1 MPLWQMFVPEGAFAA
16 EDKKALG
23 ERITDIYTQLV
34 QLPRFYTTVFFHEVK
49 PESFIV
55 GGEPRN
61 QFVQIAIVHAAR
73 TAEESAERLGITLT
87 EVQNTF
93 LAMAHEA
100 LRPYVKD
107 RGYEWELHV
116 EAVERELWN
125 IDGMAPPP
133 QWSEVERR
141 WASDNKSSPY
151 VAADLNPV

>member
-1 MPLWQMFVPEGAFAA
+1 MPEGAYTA
-16 EDKKALG
+16 EDKKDLAN
-23 ERITDIYTQLV
+23 RITDIYTNIGNI
-34 QLPRFYTTVFFHEVK
+34 PRFYTTVFFHESK
-49 PESFIV
+49 PESFLV

-61 QFVQIAIVHAAR
+61 QFVQVAIVHAAR
-73 TAEESAERLGITLT
+73 TAEETAEKMGLTLT
-87 EVQNTF
+87 EIQNLF
-93 LAMAHEA
+93 LAAAHEA

-133 QWSEVERR
+133 QWSEAEQR
-141 WASDNKSSPY
+141 WARDNKSSPY